1 MSLFGR
7 LGDFPVSSAKK
18 RFRML
23 AAMVTNLCVCAATT
37 TREHTLTGSAPL
49 VTVDLSPVSSSV
61 HKAAAALFTHLS
73 AGSTA
78 APSCTASLQQAV
90 PCTTLSGTS
99 TVPQMQPVS
108 VNVPATC
115 KLPELQPASCQQPL
129 PVPND
134 TALSDAAS
142 ALLAHLSTVAPVLAP
157 VETAL
162 RRQTELPEEVDM
174 EIAGSSLPGKHE
186 PSSAPLPYMRH
197 KLRAQLAFWKSLRAP
212 RQVLNWIEFGFMGIF
227 HSECPRI
234 RKQNQVSCY
243 EPVEQFEFVDSS
255 IRQLLARGVIGVWN
269 PDWGEPRVISPLK
282 VVPKKGNTYR
292 LILDLS
298 KMNKHLRFPRFKY
311 AHINQTR
318 EVFEPGDFLFAW
330 DLKDGYW
337 HIDLHPD
344 FWTYMA
350 FEWEGEIYHFAVL
363 PFGCAPACWAF
374 TTVIDVLIAACR
386 AFGLKCLSYIDD
398 GLGGAKP
405 LAEAVRMSGMVR
417 TLFTDAGFALNIAK
431 SHFDPAPEQEFIG
444 YLVNCSLHWG
454 LGHIG
459 YLSPTAKRLNNLS
472 SLALKLIKRWR
483 TVTPREMARV
493 SGFVVSMRP
502 VYDPAALCFT
512 KHIYIWIQSLIDSG
526 HSYDWHFPLSVEARA
541 ELQVWIDYAEA
552 WSRKALWRAT
562 STVWIAA
569 QDASDTAVGGWF
581 GLYSGSESVRVGK
594 RTRKGEYKLSQ
605 HTVWFTAEAQIA
617 IRKLSYRDRDESS
630 TYREMYGVLFIVKT
644 FAARAANASL
654 LIQCDNQSVYWI
666 IKKGSSN
673 VLSIH
678 ALVVELFW
686 LCLSH
691 NIELDL
697 AWIPRELNQ
706 WSDDLSK
713 QTDSSDWTVSDW
725 FWNDIQHSFGPFF
738 CDRFASAE
746 NALLP
751 VFCSLVHCPE
761 VYYVNAFARDWSD
774 GKSWCHPP
782 VDLIGEVID
791 KVKRDRAQ
799 ATVLVPFWPS
809 AWWWL
814 RICPDGRHFGPLVQN
829 CLKAHSR
836 SGLVLGEGDMPR
848 SMRSGCP
855 VWVLDLDGDKF
866 NTAVNGPIAG
876 SCSLNGCSSCDGQG
890 FWL

>member
-1 MSLFGR
+1 M
-7 LGDFPVSSAKK
+7 
-18 RFRML
+18 
-23 AAMVTNLCVCAATT
+23 CAAAPIHG
-37 TREHTLTGSAPL
+37 HTLTGPATL
-49 VTVDLSPVSSSV
+49 ATAALSPVSSTV
-61 HKAAAALFTHLS
+61 HSAAATLFAHLS
-73 AGSTA
+73 ASGTAAQPSTA
-78 APSCTASLQQAV
+78 PLQQAAPV
-90 PCTTLSGTS
+90 TTPASTS
-99 TVPQMQPVS
+99 TVPQMQPDS
-108 VNVPATC
+108 VTVPAQI
-115 KLPELQPASCQQPL
+115 P
-129 PVPND
+129 PVPSSGPSTRNPHD
-134 TALSDAAS
+134 TALSSAAS
-142 ALLAHLSTVAPVLAP
+142 ALFAHLSAVAPVLAP
-157 VETAL
+157 EETVLEDEPAL
-162 RRQTELPEEVDM
+162 RRQTELPVEEDM
-174 EIAGSSLPGKHE
+174 EIAGSALPGKHE
-186 PSSAPLPYMRH
+186 SSPAPLPYMRH

-212 RQVLNWIEFGFMGIF
+212 KQVLNWIEFGFMGVF
-227 HSECPRI
+227 QSECPRI
-234 RKQNQVSCY
+234 RKQNQESCY

-255 IRQLLARGVIGVWN
+255 VRQLLDRGVIGVWN

-318 EVFEPGDFLFAW
+318 DVFEPGDFLFAW

-337 HIDLHPD
+337 HIDLHPE

-350 FEWEGEIYHFAVL
+350 FEWEGVTYYFAVL
-363 PFGCAPACWAF
+363 PFGCAPACWVF
-374 TTVIDVLIAACR
+374 TTVIDVLIATCR

-398 GLGGAKP
+398 GLGGAQP
-405 LAEAVRMSGMVR
+405 MAEAVRMSGMVR
-417 TLFTDAGFALNIAK
+417 TLFTEAGFALNIAK
-431 SHFDPAPEQEFIG
+431 SHFDPASEQEFIG

-459 YLSPTAKRLNNLS
+459 YLSPTAKRLNNLT
-472 SLALKLIKRWR
+472 SLALRLIKRWHR
-483 TVTPREMARV
+483 VTPREMARV

-512 KHIYIWIQSLIDSG
+512 KYIYIWIQSLIDSG
-526 HSYDWHFPLSVEARA
+526 HSYDWHIPLSDQARA
-541 ELQVWIDYAEA
+541 ELQVWIDYAVA
-552 WSRKALWRAT
+552 WSRKALWRTAC
-562 STVWIAA
+562 TVWIAA

-581 GLYSGSESVRVGK
+581 GLYGGSESVRVGK

-605 HTVWFTAEAQIA
+605 HTVWFTEEAQIA

-644 FAARAANASL
+644 FAARAANSSL

-686 LCLSH
+686 LCLSY

-782 VDLIGEVID
+782 VELIGEVID
-791 KVKRDRAQ
+791 KVRLDRAQ

-829 CLKAHSR
+829 CMKAHSR

-848 SMRSGCP
+848 SMKAGCP
-855 VWVLDLDGDKF
+855 VWVLELDGDKL
-866 NTAVNGPIAG
+866 NTAVDGPIAG
-876 SCSLNGCSSCDGQG
+876 SCTLNGCSSCDGHG
-890 FWL
+890 SWL

>member
-1 MSLFGR
+1 MTA
-7 LGDFPVSSAKK
+7 SSN
-18 RFRML
+18 
-23 AAMVTNLCVCAATT
+23 AAPSST
-37 TREHTLTGSAPL
+37 APL
-49 VTVDLSPVSSSV
+49 QLTAPPASAFGGPTVTHLQPGNTTVSTPSLPAPSPCPSATDPPNTTLSE
-61 HKAAAALFTHLS
+61 AAAALFAHLS
-73 AGSTA
+73 AGA
-78 APSCTASLQQAV
+78 
-90 PCTTLSGTS
+90 
-99 TVPQMQPVS
+99 
-108 VNVPATC
+108 
-115 KLPELQPASCQQPL
+115 
-129 PVPND
+129 
-134 TALSDAAS
+134 TALD
-142 ALLAHLSTVAPVLAP
+142 P
-157 VETAL
+157 VEADMEDKPAL
-162 RRQTELPEEVDM
+162 RRQTELPGEEDM
-174 EIAGSSLPGKHE
+174 VVAGSVLPGKPE
-186 PSSAPLPYMRH
+186 SSPAPLPYMRH
-197 KLRAQLAFWKSLRAP
+197 KLRSQLEFWKSLRAP
-212 RQVLNWIEFGFMGIF
+212 RQVLNWIEFGFMGVF
-227 HSECPRI
+227 HSVCPSI
-234 RKQNQVSCY
+234 RKHNQESCY

-255 IRQLLARGVIGVWN
+255 VSQLLDRGVIGIWD
-269 PDWGEPRVISPLK
+269 PDWSAPIVISPLK

-298 KMNKHLRFPRFKY
+298 KMNKYLSFPRFKY

-318 EVFEPGDFLFAW
+318 DVFEPGDFLFAW

-350 FEWEGEIYHFAVL
+350 FEWEGAIYHFAVL
-363 PFGCAPACWAF
+363 PFGCAPACWVF
-374 TTVIDVLIAACR
+374 TTVINVLITTCR

-398 GLGGAKP
+398 GLGGAQP
-405 LAEAVRMSGMVR
+405 LAEAVRMSCMVR

-431 SHFDPAPEQEFIG
+431 SHFEPAHEQEFIG

-459 YLSPTAKRLNNLS
+459 YISPTVKRLNSLT
-472 SLALKLIKRWR
+472 SLALKLAKRWYR
-483 TVTPREMARV
+483 VTPREMARV

-512 KHIYIWIQSLIDSG
+512 KYIYIWIQSLIDSG
-526 HSYDWHFPLSVEARA
+526 HSYDWHQPLSTEARA
-541 ELQVWIDYAEA
+541 ELQVWIDYAVA
-552 WSRKALWRAT
+552 WSRKALWRSA

-581 GLYSGSESVRVGK
+581 GLYSSSASVSVGK

-605 HTVWFTAEAQIA
+605 HTVRFTAEAEIA

-630 TYREMYGVLFIVKT
+630 TYREMYGVLFMVKT
-644 FAARAANASL
+644 FANRAANSSL

-678 ALVVELFW
+678 ALLVELFW
-686 LCLSH
+686 LCHAYS
-691 NIELDL
+691 IELDL

-746 NALLP
+746 NTLLP

-791 KVKRDRAQ
+791 KVKKDRAQ
-799 ATVLVPFWPS
+799 ATILVPFWPS

-814 RICPDGRHFGPLVQN
+814 RICPDGRHFSPLVQS

-848 SMRSGCP
+848 SMRAGCP
-855 VWVLDLDGDKF
+855 VWVIDLDGDRL
-866 NTAVNGPIAG
+866 NSAVDGPIAG
-876 SCSLNGCSSCDGQG
+876 SCSLNGCSSCDGHG
-890 FWL
+890 SWL